1 MIKDASFIAL
11 LFLQEQI
18 KRANFLVSALVDS
31 DINSQASCFSDVVT
45 CKLVEVNNILDSLL
59 KALNEM
65 PQTSGD

>member
-18 KRANFLVSALVDS
+18 KRANFLVSALVDT
-31 DINSQASCFSDVVT
+31 DINTKASFSDVET
-45 CKLVEVNNILDSLL
+45 CKLVEVNNILDSLS

>member
-1 MIKDASFIAL
+1 MIKNASFIAL

-31 DINSQASCFSDVVT
+31 AINSQSSFSDVVT
-45 CKLVEVNNILDSLL
+45 CKLVEVNNILESLS

>member
-11 LFLQEQI
+11 LFLREQI

-31 DINSQASCFSDVVT
+31 DINSQASFSDVVT

>member
-31 DINSQASCFSDVVT
+31 AINTQSSFSDVVT
-45 CKLVEVNNILDSLL
+45 CKLVEVNNILESLSRAL
-59 KALNEM
+59 KEI
-65 PQTSGD
+65 PQTRGD